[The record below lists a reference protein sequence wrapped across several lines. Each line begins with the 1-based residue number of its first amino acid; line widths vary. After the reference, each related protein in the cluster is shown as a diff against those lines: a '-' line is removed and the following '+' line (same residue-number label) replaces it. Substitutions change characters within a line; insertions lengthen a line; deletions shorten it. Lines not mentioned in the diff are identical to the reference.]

1 MPSMEIRTA
10 AGTDIERIIALVNL
24 AFGVERFFV
33 YGDRINS
40 DQVKAMFQS
49 GTFLLAET
57 SGQLVGCIYLELR
70 SDRAYFGLL
79 SVDPSL
85 QRQGI
90 GRGLANEAERR
101 ARMAGCEFMDILA
114 VNVRPELPPIYQ
126 RMGYLESG
134 TAPFPA
140 NVPTKVPCHFLR
152 MSKDLR

>member
-1 MPSMEIRTA
+1 MPTMEIRAA

-40 DQVKAMFQS
+40 DQVKAMFQT

-90 GRGLANEAERR
+90 GRGLVNDAERR
-101 ARMAGCEFMDILA
+101 AREARCEFMDILA

-126 RMGYLESG
+126 GMGYVASG